1 MNSSIRAHGAGY
13 SQNTLIKPN
22 YAEPQDAPIEVNTV
36 RWGLPIGKR
45 TNFTSFDPEV
55 ADAAWATRGI
65 SHHQG
70 WLKMSTEELASIRE
84 TSVEF
89 KSGGHLVGMDV
100 FHQLHCLNYLR
111 KKLDGYKEGYPNI
124 PEDEQIPPRFHI
136 GQIIHPGMGV
146 VSSGHLNL
154 SALPIYREDHDDI

>member
-1 MNSSIRAHGAGY
+1 
-13 SQNTLIKPN
+13 
-22 YAEPQDAPIEVNTV
+22 
-36 RWGLPIGKR
+36 
-45 TNFTSFDPEV
+45 
-55 ADAAWATRGI
+55 
-65 SHHQG
+65 
-70 WLKMSTEELASIRE
+70 MSTEELASIRE

-136 GQIIHPGMGV
+136 GKSLSRGTINIIIARR
-146 VSSGHLNL
+146 NL
-154 SALPIYREDHDDI
+154 VPS